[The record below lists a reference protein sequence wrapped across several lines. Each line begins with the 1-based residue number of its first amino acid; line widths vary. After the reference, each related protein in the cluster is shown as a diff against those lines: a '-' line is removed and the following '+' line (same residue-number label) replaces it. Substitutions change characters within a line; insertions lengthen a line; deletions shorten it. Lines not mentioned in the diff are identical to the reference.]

1 MNPADLL
8 LPDAGS
14 LLLLSEL
21 GQLALLPL
29 IGRQLV
35 LVDLVRMDLMRRSPK
50 LADPVLCWLKAQG
63 ERVRVDATPSGE
75 MLRRLWT
82 YEPEYW
88 PSDSGLIAIAEWLTN
103 ATLEADIALL
113 VLTDTPRLHEVVG
126 LSGPDAD
133 IDVIGISGLLELAE
147 ARGLVPSAAT
157 ILGGHMLRRQRTS
170 RRRC

>member
-1 MNPADLL
+1 MNHPDLL

-14 LLLLSEL
+14 LLLLIEL

-50 LADPVLCWLKAQG
+50 LADPVLGWLKAQG
-63 ERVRVDATPSGE
+63 TRVRVDATPSGE

-88 PSDSGLIAIAEWLTN
+88 PSDSGLTAIAEWLAN
-103 ATLEADIALL
+103 AALEADIELL
-113 VLTDTPRLHEVVG
+113 VLTDTPRLHEVAG
-126 LSGPDAD
+126 LRGPNAD
-133 IDVIGISGLLELAE
+133 INVIGIGGLLELAE

-157 ILGGHMLRRQRTS
+157 ILGGHMLRRRRTS